1 MAAKILDGK
10 SIAAEV
16 LVQVAQRVEQLAKSG
31 VTPGLGVILAGND
44 PASEIYVRNKA
55 RACAK
60 VGIHSSVIRLERD
73 TTQEELIH
81 QIRLLN
87 FDTSIHGILVQLP
100 LPAGLDADAA
110 IAAVQPSKD
119 VDGFHV
125 ENIGKLVANV
135 PGTIPCTPR
144 GIMELIDRTGID
156 LVGKHAVVVGR
167 SDIVGKPIAQ
177 LLLRRDCTVTLC
189 HSKTVDLAHWTT
201 QADVLIAAAGRSK
214 LITADMVK
222 PGAVVID
229 VGMNRTEEKLCG
241 DVDFEAV
248 RDVAGW
254 ITPVPGGV
262 GPMTIAMLMMNTVE
276 AAERVQ
282 HG

>member
-31 VTPGLGVILAGND
+31 VKPGLGVILAGHD

-87 FDTSIHGILVQLP
+87 FDTGIHGILVQLP
-100 LPAGLDADAA
+100 LPAGLDADDA
-110 IAAVQPSKD
+110 IAAVQPCKD

-156 LVGKHAVVVGR
+156 LAGKHAVVVGR
-167 SDIVGKPIAQ
+167 SDIVGKPVAQ

-189 HSKTVDLAHWTT
+189 HSKTLDLAHWTT

>member
-31 VTPGLGVILAGND
+31 VKPGLGVILAGND

-87 FDTSIHGILVQLP
+87 FDTGIHGILVQLP
-100 LPAGLDADAA
+100 LPAGLDADDA
-110 IAAVQPSKD
+110 IAAVQPCKD

-201 QADVLIAAAGRSK
+201 QADVLIAAAGCSK